1 MMEKYKFFDLPEF
14 STVKDILENER
25 KNYVITL
32 FGLCKILY
40 AGRASSIATYSS
52 RLITFKPDG
61 SVLVHSNKKLK
72 PVNWQPSS
80 SEVKVELGDELKIY
94 VERKRPREVLE
105 ILMPIVYYLSLSK
118 VDEGEFHLFGSES
131 EMVEEVVKN
140 PELISRDFI
149 PLERE
154 YQTPFGK
161 IDLLGVTSTG
171 YLVLEFKR
179 AQAGL
184 EAVSQLKRYVD
195 YLSWKG
201 EKVRGGIVAPS
212 ISKSALKLLKKYEL
226 EYFQLSPRLLST
238 IRLK

>member
-1 MMEKYKFFDLPEF
+1 MDKYKFFDLPEF
-14 STVKDILENER
+14 SAVKEVLENER
-25 KNYVITL
+25 DKYVITV

-40 AGRASSIATYSS
+40 SGRASSIATYSS

-61 SVLVHSNKKLK
+61 SVLVHSNRKLK

-80 SEVKVELGDELKIY
+80 SDVHVEIGDELRIF
-94 VERKRPREVLE
+94 VERRRPKEVLE
-105 ILMPIVYYLSLSK
+105 IAMPVVYYLSLAE

-131 EMVEEVVKN
+131 EMVEEVIRN
-140 PELISRDFI
+140 PELILKDFI

-161 IDLLGVTSTG
+161 IDLLGVTSSG

-195 YLSWKG
+195 YLSWSG
-201 EKVRGGIVAPS
+201 NRVRGGIVSPS
-212 ISKSALKLLKKYEL
+212 ISKSALKLLKKYGL
-226 EYFQLSPRLLST
+226 EHFQLSPKLLPT

>member
-1 MMEKYKFFDLPEF
+1 MEKYKFFDLPEF
-14 STVKDILENER
+14 SLVKEVLENER
-25 KNYVITL
+25 DKYVITL

-40 AGRASSIATYSS
+40 SGRASSIATYSS

-80 SEVKVELGDELKIY
+80 SSVRVDISDELKIF
-94 VERKRPREVLE
+94 VERKRPKEVLE
-105 ILMPIVYYLSLSK
+105 IAMPIVYYLSLAE

-131 EMVEEVVKN
+131 EMVDEVIAN
-140 PELISRDFI
+140 PDLILKDFI

-161 IDLLGVTSTG
+161 IDLLGLTSTG

-184 EAVSQLKRYVD
+184 DAVSQLKRYVD
-195 YLSWKG
+195 YLSWTTK
-201 EKVRGGIVAPS
+201 KVRGGIVSPS
-212 ISKSALKLLKKYEL
+212 ISKSALKLLKKYDL
-226 EYFQLSPRLLST
+226 EYFQLSPRLVPT
-238 IRLK
+238 IKLK